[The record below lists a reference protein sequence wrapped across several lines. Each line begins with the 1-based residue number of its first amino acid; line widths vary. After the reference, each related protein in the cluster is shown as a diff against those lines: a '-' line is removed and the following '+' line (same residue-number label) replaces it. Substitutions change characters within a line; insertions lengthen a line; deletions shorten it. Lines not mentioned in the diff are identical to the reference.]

1 MISNVLLVEDEASIR
16 EAFALKFSEKGYMV
30 QTAKSGEE
38 GVDILRSSPPDIL
51 VLDMVMPGMSGIDL
65 LKEVRAADL
74 DIPVIVL
81 TARGTIKD
89 AVEAMRLGA
98 FDFVTK
104 SIDMDELFLSLSN
117 AARFLALSRE
127 ARYWTGRESG
137 RYALDRMVSE
147 SQAGEALR
155 RQIADLAENDRVTV
169 LLQGETGSGKEY
181 VAKVLH
187 YNGPSGD
194 RPFIEVDCPAIPSE
208 LFESELFGY
217 EKGSFT
223 GATGRRIGLVELADG
238 GTVLLDEI
246 GDLPLPLQAK
256 LLRVIEERTIRR
268 VGGGAPF
275 PVNVRFM
282 AATHRDLRVAVR
294 EGRFREDLFYRL
306 NVVTLAIPP
315 LRERREDIVP
325 LAERFLHQSAQTFR
339 KKILRISP
347 AAQRLL
353 RDYSYPG
360 NIRELSNLVER
371 AVLFCSG
378 SQLETGHFPADLGSV
393 GLPGRS
399 SAPSPILAEDS
410 RTLVV
415 SYRMGEDS
423 LEGVERRL
431 ISDILA
437 RAGGNKSR
445 AAEFLG
451 ISRWAL
457 DRRLKGERPEESKSA
472 GESGNDQG
480 PEGGIPQNPSRRT
493 ASGQT

>member
-1 MISNVLLVEDEASIR
+1 MNVLLVEDESSIR
-16 EAFALKFSEKGYMV
+16 EAFALRLSEGGYVV
-30 QTAKSGEE
+30 QTAGSGEE
-38 GVDILRSSPPDIL
+38 GLSLLQTSPPDIL
-51 VLDMVMPGMSGIDL
+51 VLDMVMPGLSGIDL
-65 LKEVRAADL
+65 LKEVRSADL
-74 DIPVIVL
+74 EIPVILL
-81 TARGTIKD
+81 TARGTVKD

-104 SIDMDELFLSLSN
+104 NIDMDELFLSLAN
-117 AARFLALSRE
+117 ASRFLSLARE

-137 RYALDRMVSE
+137 RFALERMIAK
-147 SQAGEALR
+147 SQAGAGLR
-155 RQIADLAENDRVTV
+155 QQVIDLVENDRVTV
-169 LLQGETGSGKEY
+169 LLQGETGTGKEY

-223 GATGRRIGLVELADG
+223 GAAGRRIGLVELAEG

-294 EGRFREDLFYRL
+294 EGRFREDLYYRL

-325 LAERFLHQSAQTFR
+325 IAERFLHQSSQTFR

-347 AAQRLL
+347 AAQKLL
-353 RDYSYPG
+353 RDYSFPG
-360 NIRELSNLVER
+360 NIRELSNLIER

-378 SQLETGHFPADLGSV
+378 PQLEVAHFSADLFRG
-393 GLPGRS
+393 GTPLLTP
-399 SAPSPILAEDS
+399 APSEETVDS
-410 RTLVV
+410 GRL
-415 SYRMGEDS
+415 SLSFQMGADT
-423 LEGVERRL
+423 LEGFEQKL
-431 ISDILA
+431 IREILG
-437 RAGGNKSR
+437 RAGGNKTR
-445 AAEFLG
+445 AAESLG

-457 DRRLKGERPEESKSA
+457 DRRLKGGL
-472 GESGNDQG
+472 GEGDSTEDPGRDRKTGSGG
-480 PEGGIPQNPSRRT
+480 
-493 ASGQT
+493 A

>member
-1 MISNVLLVEDEASIR
+1 MISTILLVEDEPLIR
-16 EAFALKFSEKGYMV
+16 EAFALRLSERGYVV

-38 GVDILRSSPPDIL
+38 GLALLRTSPPDIL
-51 VLDMVMPGMSGIDL
+51 VLDMVMPGLSGLDL
-65 LKEVRAADL
+65 LREVRAADL
-74 DIPVIVL
+74 EIPVILL
-81 TARGTIKD
+81 TARGTVKD

-104 SIDMDELFLSLSN
+104 NIDMDELFLSLSN
-117 AARFLALSRE
+117 AARFLSLSRE

-137 RYALDRMVSE
+137 RYALERMVAESPAGSE
-147 SQAGEALR
+147 LRDQVAG
-155 RQIADLAENDRVTV
+155 LAPNDRVTV

-223 GATGRRIGLVELADG
+223 GAARRRIGLVELAEG

-282 AATHRDLRVAVR
+282 AATHRDLRIAVR

-306 NVVTLAIPP
+306 NVVTLSIPP
-315 LRERREDIVP
+315 LRDRREDIVP
-325 LAERFLHQSAQTFR
+325 LAERFLHQSAQTLR
-339 KKILRISP
+339 KKVLRISP
-347 AAQRLL
+347 SAQRLL
-353 RDYSYPG
+353 RDYVYPG
-360 NIRELSNLVER
+360 NIRELSNLIER
-371 AVLFCSG
+371 AVLFCG
-378 SQLETGHFPADLGSV
+378 GTQLEPVHFPPELRDGGGTPLFLS
-393 GLPGRS
+393 S
-399 SAPSPILAEDS
+399 SAPSPEDPRLLS
-410 RTLVV
+410 LPF
-415 SYRMGEDS
+415 RMGEDT
-423 LEGVERRL
+423 LEGTERRL
-431 ISDILA
+431 IAEVLA
-437 RAGGNKSR
+437 RSGGNKSR
-445 AAEFLG
+445 AAESLG

-457 DRRLKGERPEESKSA
+457 DRRLKGEREAEEAKPTGETPPSSKAPGPASRRSA
-472 GESGNDQG
+472 SGES
-480 PEGGIPQNPSRRT
+480 
-493 ASGQT
+493 

>member
-1 MISNVLLVEDEASIR
+1 MNVLLVEDEESIR
-16 EAFALKFSEKGYMV
+16 EAFALGLSERGYVV
-30 QTAKSGEE
+30 QTSRNGEE
-38 GVDILRSSPPDIL
+38 GIRCFRTSPPDIL
-51 VLDMVMPGMSGIDL
+51 VLDMVMPGMSGLDV
-65 LKEVRAADL
+65 LKEVHSDEP

-81 TARGTIKD
+81 TARGTVKD

-104 SIDMDELFLSLSN
+104 NIDMDELFLALSN
-117 AARFLALSRE
+117 ASRFLALSRE

-137 RYALDRMVSE
+137 RYSLERMVAE
-147 SQAGEALR
+147 SPRSKELLMNVAGLV
-155 RQIADLAENDRVTV
+155 ENDRVTV
-169 LLQGETGSGKEY
+169 LLQGESGTGKEY

-187 YNGPSGD
+187 YNGPAGE
-194 RPFIEVDCPAIPSE
+194 RPFIEVDCPAIPAE

-223 GATGRRIGLVELADG
+223 GAAGRRIGLVELAEG

-268 VGGGAPF
+268 VGGGLSF

-282 AATHRDLRVAVR
+282 AATHRDLRIAVR

-306 NVVTLAIPP
+306 NVVTLTIPP

-325 LAERFLHQSAQTFR
+325 LAERFLHQSTQTFR
-339 KKILRISP
+339 KTIRRISP
-347 AAQRLL
+347 EAQRLL
-353 RDYSYPG
+353 RDYAYPG

-378 SQLETGHFPADLGSV
+378 PQLEVAHFPPDLSPVNAPAPQGT
-393 GLPGRS
+393 PGPE
-399 SAPSPILAEDS
+399 AQEDPQTFS
-410 RTLVV
+410 FPFRPGKDT
-415 SYRMGEDS
+415 
-423 LEGVERRL
+423 LEGFERKL
-431 ISDILA
+431 IDEVMHRS
-437 RAGGNKSR
+437 GGNKSR
-445 AAEFLG
+445 AASVLG

-457 DRRLKGERPEESKSA
+457 DRRLKWARNPEGLSSEEKTPTEESPSEPEA
-472 GESGNDQG
+472 SG
-480 PEGGIPQNPSRRT
+480 PSRESLPRPPH
-493 ASGQT
+493 